1 MVFKLFSWQQFLVAV
16 LILSS
21 IWYLVVLPLLYRRQ
35 LKDWLERKGGK
46 PVVMPLRREWEEEL
60 DDDPANEEDE
70 LIGKPKLPE
79 GVSRMNMD
87 MFGFAPD
94 VSEDTDDSRSVQ
106 QGLVPDVIEE
116 LKSIFHVL
124 EKEQGNK
131 ADFISLFGLVK
142 AKYTSIRDTPSQW
155 ALNDYIRE
163 NALFPISDEELETL
177 WN

>member
-1 MVFKLFSWQQFLVAV
+1 MVFKLFTWQQFLVAA

-21 IWYLVVLPLLYRRQ
+21 IWYLVVLPLLYRRP
-35 LKDWLERKGGK
+35 LKDWLERQGEK
-46 PVVMPLRREWEEEL
+46 PVVEPLRREWDEEL
-60 DDDPANEEDE
+60 EDDPADAKDE

-79 GVSRMNMD
+79 GVSRLTMD

-94 VSEDTDDSRSVQ
+94 VSEEEDDSRAVQ

-131 ADFISLFGLVK
+131 DDFISLFSLVK
-142 AKYTSIRDTPSQW
+142 AKYAGIAGTPSQR

-163 NALFPISDEELETL
+163 NALFPISDEELNHL
-177 WN
+177 WH

>member
-21 IWYLVVLPLLYRRQ
+21 IWYLMLLPLLYRRQ
-35 LKDWLERKGGK
+35 LKDWLERKDGK
-46 PVVMPLRREWEEEL
+46 PVVAPLRREWDEEL
-60 DDDPANEEDE
+60 EDDPAKEEDE
-70 LIGKPKLPE
+70 LLGKPKLPE
-79 GVSRMNMD
+79 GVSRLNMD

-94 VSEDTDDSRSVQ
+94 VSEEKEDSRELQ
-106 QGLVPDVIEE
+106 QSLVPDVIEE
-116 LKSIFHVL
+116 LKSIFHIL

-131 ADFISLFGLVK
+131 DDFISLFGLVK
-142 AKYTSIRDTPSQW
+142 AKYAGIRDTPSQR

-163 NALFPISDEELETL
+163 NALFPISDEELTNL